1 MPTLNPFIYGKPV
14 SGAQHINRHREQ
26 RTLFTR
32 LRNGESTAIVGE
44 PRIGK
49 TSLLRCLASS
59 SIQKE
64 WLGAQAEGIIPVE
77 IDFYQEWLSTDKTPQ
92 DFWKVVLDT
101 VKLKVADETI
111 RQQIGWVEENDYGSA
126 TLANFF
132 RNLARKDLRVVLLID
147 EFDALLTH
155 PNFSTAEFLGG
166 LRSLAIQEGLQ
177 LITASIMPVEAM
189 NRRSEEYNP
198 LGSPFFNH
206 FIEVNLGPFSY
217 KDVGLLLD
225 TFLNGSGV
233 QFDRTDRNFI
243 VWLSGRHP
251 FRMQAA
257 GAALF
262 DAISDGLED
271 EKRYAQTAEWFY
283 ERTKDHFS
291 TLWRRYLTEAQKT
304 VLVILG
310 LVELSGVAQKRRFS
324 FGEIERPQRF
334 APELLRLEKLGLV
347 EKIGRGWQWDQEH
360 LLLWQGERW
369 RVASNGFVGWLAN
382 VVIGGA
388 RDIPDFEAWLHDK
401 EKVGY
406 FLTRKQ
412 IKLLGDLV
420 KMMPQSVVSGAGAL
434 ARQFVAELL
443 SNKG

>member
-14 SGAQHINRHREQ
+14 SGIQHINRQREQ

-32 LRNGESTAIVGE
+32 LRNGECTAIVGE

-49 TSLLRCLASS
+49 TSLLRRLASP

-64 WLGAQAEGIIPVE
+64 WLGEQAEGIITVE
-77 IDFYQEWLSTDKTPQ
+77 IDFYQEWLSIHKIPR
-92 DFWKVVLDT
+92 DFWKYVLDT
-101 VKLKVADETI
+101 VKMNLPDETVR
-111 RQQIGWVEENDYGSA
+111 RQIAWVEENDYGSA
-126 TLANFF
+126 TLVNFF
-132 RNLARKDLRVVLLID
+132 RNLARKELRVVLLID
-147 EFDALLTH
+147 EFDALITH

-166 LRSLAIQEGLQ
+166 LRSLAIQDGLQ
-177 LITASIMPVEAM
+177 LITASIMPVEEM

-217 KDVGLLLD
+217 KDVGVLLD

-233 QFDRTDRNFI
+233 QFSPTDRNFI

-251 FRMQAA
+251 FRMQLA

-262 DAISDGLED
+262 DAISDRLED
-271 EKRYAQTAEWFY
+271 EKRYTQTTEWFY
-283 ERTKDHFS
+283 ERTTDHFS

-310 LVELSGVAQKRRFS
+310 LVELGGVAQKRRFA
-324 FGEIERPQRF
+324 FGEIEQSQRF

-347 EKIGRGWQWDQEH
+347 EKIGKGWQWDQEH

-382 VVIGGA
+382 VVIGGT
-388 RDIPDFEAWLHDK
+388 REIPDFEQWLHDK

-406 FLTRKQ
+406 LLTRKQ
-412 IKLLGDLV
+412 IELMGNLV
-420 KMMPQSVVSGAGAL
+420 KMMPQSVVSGAGTL
-434 ARQFVAELL
+434 ARQFVSELL
-443 SNKG
+443 SNKS